1 MRKIGNQ
8 TTQKLINI
16 LQIETVFLLCVILMG
31 LIINFVLFPVQ
42 VNGNSMYPTLH
53 DHDFGISNIW
63 LKDHEELQRYDVVIV
78 KVDHEYW
85 VKRVIGLPGERIQ
98 CINEKIYI
106 NGQEIQENYI
116 DEDYI
121 NDEIDE
127 HGYFT
132 KDFSEVVLGKD
143 EVFLLGDNRVH
154 SLDSR
159 IVGPF
164 KLSQIKAKEVII
176 IWPLNHGR
184 VVK

>member
-1 MRKIGNQ
+1 
-8 TTQKLINI
+8 
-16 LQIETVFLLCVILMG
+16 
-31 LIINFVLFPVQ
+31 
-42 VNGNSMYPTLH
+42 
-53 DHDFGISNIW
+53 
-63 LKDHEELQRYDVVIV
+63 
-78 KVDHEYW
+78 
-85 VKRVIGLPGERIQ
+85 
-98 CINEKIYI
+98 
-106 NGQEIQENYI
+106 ENYI